1 MFILLSTLLAGAGNV
16 DLSATGD
23 FSNLNGITFP
33 SIISALVILVLI
45 VAALVFFF
53 MLVLGGIRYI
63 TSGGDK
69 GSTEAARSQ
78 ITAALIGLVIVFSAW
93 AIVNLVKLFFGVDI
107 LSLKILPA
115 AGNGAALP

>member
-1 MFILLSTLLAGAGNV
+1 MFAMLTGLLAAGNIS
-16 DLSATGD
+16 LGAPSE
-23 FSNLNGITFP
+23 FSSLNDITFP
-33 SIISALVILVLI
+33 SIVSALVVLVLI

-93 AIVNLVKLFFGVDI
+93 AIINIIKLFFGVDI

>member
-1 MFILLSTLLAGAGNV
+1 MFTLFSTLLATNETINLGAGSGAFNT
-16 DLSATGD
+16 LG
-23 FSNLNGITFP
+23 NITFG
-33 SIISALVILVLI
+33 SIISALIVLVLV

-69 GSTEAARSQ
+69 SSTEAARSQ

-93 AIVNLVKLFFGVDI
+93 AIVNLVNLFFGVNI
-107 LSLKILPA
+107 LNLEIQNAQPTI
-115 AGNGAALP
+115 